1 MNGTV
6 QNKGFAGVAFMA
18 GIFLNPA
25 MSQTPADQNFKTRCQ
40 APGVVKCMGFDT
52 RSQTDMPGRVGSVA
66 LDTAVKASGAG
77 SMLVDIPPTAG
88 EGPGNVIVTLGKDF
102 GEGSSLYIQWR
113 QRFSPAMVD
122 GALGGVGFKQ
132 FVLYDQSP
140 SGNVETYMLNQGYRG
155 FPVIAAAMGRQQMQ
169 KRVNGSTALMWNAE
183 GVICSQSDMTRCL
196 KYHPNEWMTFYYEQ
210 HIGNWD
216 QPNSTV
222 KAYMAREGQP
232 LQQFIHFDK
241 EWQFNKD
248 EETSAYRRIWLGP
261 FSNGRT
267 ANGNYP
273 AASTWFDELIIST
286 QPIPDPFQAGT
297 GVRNPV
303 HGNSGLGVRINPI
316 DARVRISFPNPDRHA
331 KVWIQD
337 MQGGTVK
344 TFSGVKDQT
353 VEWDAAGMGNG
364 VYLFQVSA
372 GNRRFVQKASIL
384 R

>member
-1 MNGTV
+1 
-6 QNKGFAGVAFMA
+6 
-18 GIFLNPA
+18 
-25 MSQTPADQNFKTRCQ
+25 
-40 APGVVKCMGFDT
+40 
-52 RSQTDMPGRVGSVA
+52 
-66 LDTAVKASGAG
+66 
-77 SMLVDIPPTAG
+77 MLVDIPPTAG

>member
-1 MNGTV
+1 MNGAFE
-6 QNKGFAGVAFMA
+6 NKGFLGIAFMA
-18 GIFLNPA
+18 GVFLNSA
-25 MSQTPADQNFKTRCQ
+25 LSQTPANQNFQNRCQ
-40 APGVVKCMGFDT
+40 AAGVLKCMGFDT

-66 LDTAVKASGAG
+66 LDTAIKASGAG

-88 EGPGNVIVTLGKDF
+88 EGPGNIIVTLGKDF
-102 GEGSSLYIQWR
+102 GEGSSLYLQWR

-169 KRVNGSTALMWNAE
+169 KRVNGATALMWNE
-183 GVICSQSDMTRCL
+183 SGVICSQSNLTGCL

-241 EWQFNKD
+241 EWQFNLD
-248 EETSAYRRIWLGP
+248 DETSAYRRIWLGP
-261 FSNGRT
+261 FSNGRE

-273 AASTWFDELIIST
+273 AAATWFDELIIST
-286 QPIPDPFQAGT
+286 QPIADPFPGGT
-297 GVRNPV
+297 GVQNPIP
-303 HGNSGLGVRINPI
+303 GKSRLGVHTDSF
-316 DARVRISFPNPDRHA
+316 DARVRISFPNPGLHA
-331 KVWIQD
+331 EVWIHD
-337 MQGGTVK
+337 MQGRQVK
-344 TFSGVKDQT
+344 AFSGVRDHA
-353 VEWDAAGMGNG
+353 VEWNAAERGNG
-364 VYLFQVSA
+364 VYLVRVMA
-372 GNRRFVQKASIL
+372 GDRTFTQKVSIL
-384 R
+384 K